1 MENKN
6 ACESR
11 RFRSTS
17 LASAKQLAERYCG
30 KTFKNYFLTASL
42 AAAAALSTAPLAASA
57 AAFTAAEA
65 AGAAAFTAAE
75 AAATTG
81 AAAEAAA
88 STAGAGTAAGLTSS
102 AFLPQAAKAT
112 TATTDAKTRAFFIS
126 NPMSKKNNFRKL
138 SLQPTP
144 WLTAQDLSDHFS
156 RILAQPQILPH
167 FE

>member
-1 MENKN
+1 MHENKN

-65 AGAAAFTAAE
+65 AGAAAE

-144 WLTAQDLSDHFS
+144 WLAAQDLSDHFS